1 MDVTTFI
8 VLLCVLGLLLHFT
21 NENNKKIRKQN
32 EEIRE
37 LREKE
42 RAARD
47 LLSEKPQPIHEVE
60 RIREV
65 IVKQPVIIV
74 QQPQKTP
81 PPQRTLYPEKRF
93 VSVIFKKGD
102 KKRYDYFLGDN
113 YDVNVDDFV
122 VVPVHDKFS
131 GRNTIKIA
139 RVKYVS
145 APGEV
150 SYKAKSTV
158 IRKADYRKW

>member
-1 MDVTTFI
+1 MEVIFAI
-8 VLLCVLGLLLHFT
+8 LLCALGLFLYLT
-21 NENNKKIRKQN
+21 DKNNKKILKQN

-42 RAARD
+42 RQARD
-47 LLSEKPQPIHEVE
+47 LLSKRPQPIREIE

-65 IVKQPVIIV
+65 IVEKPIIIV
-74 QQPQKTP
+74 QQTP
-81 PPQRTLYPEKRF
+81 SNPSQQRVLLTEERF

-102 KKRYDYFLGDN
+102 KRRYDYFLGNN
-113 YDVNVDDFV
+113 YDIKVDDFV

-131 GRNTIKIA
+131 DRNTIKIA
-139 RVKYVS
+139 KVKYIS
-145 APGEV
+145 APGEI
-150 SYKAKSTV
+150 SRKAKSTV

>member
-1 MDVTTFI
+1 MEVIFAI
-8 VLLCVLGLLLHFT
+8 LLCALGLFLYLT
-21 NENNKKIRKQN
+21 DKNNKKILKQN

-42 RAARD
+42 RQARD
-47 LLSEKPQPIHEVE
+47 LLSERPQPIREIE

-65 IVKQPVIIV
+65 IVEKPIIIV
-74 QQPQKTP
+74 QQTP
-81 PPQRTLYPEKRF
+81 SNPSQQRVLLTEERF

-102 KKRYDYFLGDN
+102 KRRYDYFLGNN
-113 YDVNVDDFV
+113 YDIKVDDFV

-131 GRNTIKIA
+131 DRNTIKIA
-139 RVKYVS
+139 KVKYIS
-145 APGEV
+145 APGEI
-150 SYKAKSTV
+150 SRKAKSTV